1 MALDP
6 TFDPYF
12 PIPNSPFYSSPSNYL
27 QGPLGPLVIGAGL
40 NVSATGILSSTGSGS
55 GGTVTSITAGAGLT
69 GGTISSTGTIAL
81 APSGAVAGSY
91 TYAAITVD
99 TYGRVTSAL
108 SGTPVVSV
116 TVNAPLLLSGSS
128 TAPIISVQQAST
140 ALTGVTR
147 LNNTT
152 SSTLTNQALTAAAGK
167 SLQDQIN
174 SLAQNANGLILS
186 GTLDTATGLVVTATT
201 AGILGGITAGSP
213 LPTPTPALND
223 YYLIV
228 TVPNAGTYT
237 PPSSPAITGI
247 VVGDYI
253 ICVGGVWTILRVGPI
268 TGAYATTT
276 TAGVVELA
284 TPAEVIAGTD
294 PNLVVTPFGGA
305 SAYVNRNAF
314 SAKGQVLSGTGSSTF
329 SALALGTDGFV
340 LTVDSSCASGLKWA
354 PGGGGGS
361 GGITSLQF
369 NSPLTSSPNP
379 VTAGVAAVDITYAS
393 TSTCGA
399 VQLADTA
406 ATQAGV
412 SATLAITA
420 AGAAA
425 TYFPTCNYTA
435 LGQIAVGTGANTFN
449 ILPVGANGLGLVACS
464 ACPSG
469 VYWGS
474 ALIPAQPT
482 VLGAVFGL
490 GEPGLGQNFSV
501 GCGTLGLLTTGQGNT
516 AVGLGGLAQVT
527 SGCFN
532 TALGTQALFAEQTG
546 VSNTALGTGA
556 LCAQNGASNN
566 TAIGYGAGNSITTGF
581 NNTALGSCA
590 ADSLTTG
597 CLNVLLGQGSGLG
610 MTTGFGNTFV
620 GDATGPLSN
629 GCNNVFIGSSA
640 GALNT
645 TGSKVVIIGADG
657 TSSSATVSNEANIYA
672 GTTVARFAQ
681 GGGAWTFTS
690 DARKKENVADLTL
703 GLDFINKVQPRTFD
717 WKEDGQHSAGFI
729 AQELDA
735 VVEEFN
741 ADYLGVVSKADPNSY
756 SVAQAALIPVLVNAI
771 KELAAEV
778 AELKAKL
785 N

>member
-1 MALDP
+1 MALDVQ
-6 TFDPYF
+6 FDPYF
-12 PIPNSPFYSSPSNYL
+12 PTPNSPFYSSPSNYL

-91 TYAAITVD
+91 TYASITVD

-116 TVNAPLLLSGSS
+116 TVNSPLLLSGSS

-213 LPTPTPALND
+213 LPTPTPTLND

-294 PNLVVTPFGGA
+294 PNVVVTPFGGA

-314 SAKGQVLSGTGSSTF
+314 SSKGQVLAGTGSSTF

-354 PGGGGGS
+354 AGGGSS

-379 VTAGVAAVDITYAS
+379 VTAGVAAVDIIYAS

-425 TYFPTCNYTA
+425 TYFPTCDYTA

-449 ILPVGANGLGLVACS
+449 ILPVGANGTGLVACS

-469 VYWGS
+469 LYWGS
-474 ALIPAQPT
+474 ALVPAQPT

-490 GEPGLGQNFSV
+490 GEPGLNQNFSV

-556 LCAQNGASNN
+556 LCAQNGVSNN

-597 CLNVLLGQGSGLG
+597 C
-610 MTTGFGNTFV
+610 
-620 GDATGPLSN
+620 
-629 GCNNVFIGSSA
+629 NNVFIGSSA

-657 TSSSATVSNEANIYA
+657 TSSTTTVSNEANIYA

-681 GGGAWTFTS
+681 GGVAWTFTS

-703 GLDFINKVQPRTFD
+703 GLDFINKIQSRTFD

>member
-1 MALDP
+1 MALDVQ
-6 TFDPYF
+6 FDPYF
-12 PIPNSPFYSSPSNYL
+12 PTPNSPFYSSPSNYL

-40 NVSATGILSSTGSGS
+40 NVSATGILTSTGSGS

-91 TYAAITVD
+91 TYASITVD

-116 TVNAPLLLSGSS
+116 TVNSPLLLSGSS

-213 LPTPTPALND
+213 LPSPTPTLND

-237 PPSSPAITGI
+237 PPGSPGITGI

-294 PNLVVTPFGGA
+294 PNVVVTPFGGA

-314 SAKGQVLSGTGSSTF
+314 SSKGQVLAGTGSSTF

-354 PGGGGGS
+354 AGGGSS

-379 VTAGVAAVDITYAS
+379 VTAGVAAVDIIYAS

-425 TYFPTCNYTA
+425 TYFPTCDYTA

-449 ILPVGANGLGLVACS
+449 ILPVGANGTGLVACS

-469 VYWGS
+469 LYWGS
-474 ALIPAQPT
+474 ALVPAQPT

-490 GEPGLGQNFSV
+490 GEPGLNQNFSV

-581 NNTALGSCA
+581 SNTALGSCA
-590 ADSLTTG
+590 ADSLTT
-597 CLNVLLGQGSGLG
+597 
-610 MTTGFGNTFV
+610 
-620 GDATGPLSN
+620 

-657 TSSSATVSNEANIYA
+657 TSSTTTVSNEANIYA

-681 GGGAWTFTS
+681 GGVAWTFTS

-703 GLDFINKVQPRTFD
+703 GLDFINKIQSRTFD

>member
-1 MALDP
+1 MALDVQ
-6 TFDPYF
+6 FDPYF
-12 PIPNSPFYSSPSNYL
+12 PTPNSPFYSSPSNYL

-40 NVSATGILSSTGSGS
+40 NVSATGILTSTGSGS

-91 TYAAITVD
+91 TYASITVD

-116 TVNAPLLLSGSS
+116 TVNSPLLLSGSS

-213 LPTPTPALND
+213 LPTPTPTLND

-294 PNLVVTPFGGA
+294 PNVVVTPFGGA

-314 SAKGQVLSGTGSSTF
+314 SSKGQVLAGTGSSTF

-354 PGGGGGS
+354 AGGGSS

-425 TYFPTCNYTA
+425 TYFPTCDYTA

-449 ILPVGANGLGLVACS
+449 ILPVGANGTGLVACS

-469 VYWGS
+469 LYWGS
-474 ALIPAQPT
+474 ALVPAQPT

-490 GEPGLGQNFSV
+490 GEPGLNQNFSV

-556 LCAQNGASNN
+556 LCAQNGVSNN

-597 CLNVLLGQGSGLG
+597 C
-610 MTTGFGNTFV
+610 
-620 GDATGPLSN
+620 
-629 GCNNVFIGSSA
+629 NNVFIGSSA

-657 TSSSATVSNEANIYA
+657 TSSTTTVSNEANIYA

-681 GGGAWTFTS
+681 GGVAWTFTS

-703 GLDFINKVQPRTFD
+703 GLDFINKIQSRTFD

>member
-1 MALDP
+1 M
-6 TFDPYF
+6 
-12 PIPNSPFYSSPSNYL
+12 
-27 QGPLGPLVIGAGL
+27 
-40 NVSATGILSSTGSGS
+40 
-55 GGTVTSITAGAGLT
+55 
-69 GGTISSTGTIAL
+69 L
-81 APSGAVAGSY
+81 A
-91 TYAAITVD
+91 
-99 TYGRVTSAL
+99 
-108 SGTPVVSV
+108 
-116 TVNAPLLLSGSS
+116 
-128 TAPIISVQQAST
+128 
-140 ALTGVTR
+140 
-147 LNNTT
+147 
-152 SSTLTNQALTAAAGK
+152 
-167 SLQDQIN
+167 
-174 SLAQNANGLILS
+174 
-186 GTLDTATGLVVTATT
+186 
-201 AGILGGITAGSP
+201 
-213 LPTPTPALND
+213 
-223 YYLIV
+223 
-228 TVPNAGTYT
+228 
-237 PPSSPAITGI
+237 
-247 VVGDYI
+247 
-253 ICVGGVWTILRVGPI
+253 
-268 TGAYATTT
+268 
-276 TAGVVELA
+276 
-284 TPAEVIAGTD
+284 
-294 PNLVVTPFGGA
+294 
-305 SAYVNRNAF
+305 
-314 SAKGQVLSGTGSSTF
+314 GTGSSTF

-354 PGGGGGS
+354 AGGGSS

-425 TYFPTCNYTA
+425 TYFPTCDYTA

-449 ILPVGANGLGLVACS
+449 ILPVGANGTGLVACS

-469 VYWGS
+469 LYWGS
-474 ALIPAQPT
+474 ALVPAQPT

-490 GEPGLGQNFSV
+490 GEPGLNQNFSV

-556 LCAQNGASNN
+556 LCAQNGVSNN

-597 CLNVLLGQGSGLG
+597 C
-610 MTTGFGNTFV
+610 
-620 GDATGPLSN
+620 
-629 GCNNVFIGSSA
+629 NNVFIGSSA

-657 TSSSATVSNEANIYA
+657 TSSTTTVSNEANIYA

-681 GGGAWTFTS
+681 GGVAWTFTS

-703 GLDFINKVQPRTFD
+703 GLDFINKIQSRTFD

-741 ADYLGVVSKADPNSY
+741 ADYLGVVSKADLNSY

>member
-1 MALDP
+1 MALDVQ
-6 TFDPYF
+6 FDPYF
-12 PIPNSPFYSSPSNYL
+12 PTPNSPFYSSPSNYL

-40 NVSATGILSSTGSGS
+40 NVSATGILTSTGSGS

-91 TYAAITVD
+91 TYASITVD

-116 TVNAPLLLSGSS
+116 TVNSPLLLSGSS

-213 LPTPTPALND
+213 LPSPTPTLND

-237 PPSSPAITGI
+237 PPGSPGITGI

-294 PNLVVTPFGGA
+294 PNVVVTPFGGA

-314 SAKGQVLSGTGSSTF
+314 SSKGQVLAGTGSSTF

-354 PGGGGGS
+354 AGGGSS

-425 TYFPTCNYTA
+425 TYFPTCDYTA

-449 ILPVGANGLGLVACS
+449 ILPVGANGTGLVACS

-469 VYWGS
+469 LYWGS
-474 ALIPAQPT
+474 ALVPAQPT

-490 GEPGLGQNFSV
+490 GEPGLNQNFSV

-597 CLNVLLGQGSGLG
+597 C
-610 MTTGFGNTFV
+610 
-620 GDATGPLSN
+620 
-629 GCNNVFIGSSA
+629 NNVFIGSSA

-657 TSSSATVSNEANIYA
+657 TSSTTTVSNEANIYA

-681 GGGAWTFTS
+681 GGVAWTFTS

-703 GLDFINKVQPRTFD
+703 GLDFINKIQSRTFD

>member
-1 MALDP
+1 MALDVQ
-6 TFDPYF
+6 FDPYN
-12 PIPNSPFYSSPSNYL
+12 PIPNNPFYSAPSNYL

-91 TYAAITVD
+91 TYASITVD

-116 TVNAPLLLSGSS
+116 TVNSPLLLSGSS

-213 LPTPTPALND
+213 LPTPTPTLND

-294 PNLVVTPFGGA
+294 PNVVVTPFGGA

-314 SAKGQVLSGTGSSTF
+314 SSKGQVLAGTGSSTF

-354 PGGGGGS
+354 AGGGSS

-379 VTAGVAAVDITYAS
+379 VTAGVAAVDIIYAS

-425 TYFPTCNYTA
+425 TYFPTCDYTA

-449 ILPVGANGLGLVACS
+449 ILPVGANGTGLVACS

-469 VYWGS
+469 LYWGS
-474 ALIPAQPT
+474 ALVPAQPT

-490 GEPGLGQNFSV
+490 GEPGLNQNFSV

-556 LCAQNGASNN
+556 LCAQNGVSNN

-597 CLNVLLGQGSGLG
+597 C
-610 MTTGFGNTFV
+610 
-620 GDATGPLSN
+620 
-629 GCNNVFIGSSA
+629 NNVFIGSSA

-657 TSSSATVSNEANIYA
+657 TSSTTTVSNEANIYA

-681 GGGAWTFTS
+681 GGVAWTFTS

-703 GLDFINKVQPRTFD
+703 GLDFINKIQSRTFD

>member
-1 MALDP
+1 MALDVQ
-6 TFDPYF
+6 FDPYN
-12 PIPNSPFYSSPSNYL
+12 PIPNNPFYSAPSNYL

-40 NVSATGILSSTGSGS
+40 NVSATGILTSTGSGS

-91 TYAAITVD
+91 TYASITVD

-116 TVNAPLLLSGSS
+116 TVNSPLLLSGSS

-213 LPTPTPALND
+213 LPTPTPTLND

-294 PNLVVTPFGGA
+294 PNVVVTPFGGA

-314 SAKGQVLSGTGSSTF
+314 SSKGQVLAGTGSSTF

-354 PGGGGGS
+354 AGGGSS

-425 TYFPTCNYTA
+425 TYFPTCDYTA

-449 ILPVGANGLGLVACS
+449 ILPVGANGTGLVACS

-469 VYWGS
+469 LYWGS
-474 ALIPAQPT
+474 ALVPAQPT

-490 GEPGLGQNFSV
+490 GEPGLNQNFSV

-556 LCAQNGASNN
+556 LCAQNGVSNN

-597 CLNVLLGQGSGLG
+597 C
-610 MTTGFGNTFV
+610 
-620 GDATGPLSN
+620 
-629 GCNNVFIGSSA
+629 NNVFIGSSA

-657 TSSSATVSNEANIYA
+657 TSSTTTVSNEANIYA

-681 GGGAWTFTS
+681 GGVAWTFTS

-703 GLDFINKVQPRTFD
+703 GLDFINKIQSRTFD